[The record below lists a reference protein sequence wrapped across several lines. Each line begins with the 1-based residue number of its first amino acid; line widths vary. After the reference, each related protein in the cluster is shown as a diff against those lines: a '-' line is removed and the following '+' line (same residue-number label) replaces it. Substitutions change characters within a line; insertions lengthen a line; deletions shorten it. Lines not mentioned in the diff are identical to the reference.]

1 MIELSNQKF
10 VYTTYIRTNP
20 DRLWQALTT
29 SEDTELYFFNSKV
42 QSTWQVGENITF
54 FRDSKLDV
62 TGDLLELEQCKKL
75 SYTWTSPEDPTL
87 RNEPTVVTFLI
98 KELEETVKLTL
109 IHSNLV
115 ESDIVDDS
123 DTFWGLNNG
132 WPAILSNLKSYLE
145 SGNTLKAIH
154 A

>member
-1 MIELSNQKF
+1 MSNQKF

-20 DRLWQALTT
+20 NRLWQALTT
-29 SEDTELYFFNSKV
+29 SEDTERYFFNSKV
-42 QSTWQVGENITF
+42 QSTWQVGEKVTF
-54 FRDSKLDV
+54 IRDSKLDV
-62 TGDLLELEQCKKL
+62 TGELLESVRFEKL
-75 SYTWTSPEDPTL
+75 SYTWASPEDPTL
-87 RNEPTVVTFLI
+87 RNEPTIVTFSF
-98 KELEETVKLTL
+98 KELEDTVKLTL

-115 ESDIVDDS
+115 ESDFVEDA
-123 DTFWGLNNG
+123 DTFFGLNNG